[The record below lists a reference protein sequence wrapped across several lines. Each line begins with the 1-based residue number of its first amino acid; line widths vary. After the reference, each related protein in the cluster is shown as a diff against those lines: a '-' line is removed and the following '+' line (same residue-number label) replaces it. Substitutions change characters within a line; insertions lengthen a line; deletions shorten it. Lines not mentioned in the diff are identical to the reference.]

1 MRGTGPEQAQY
12 CLHLHPHPETESALY
27 PGGEMQMQGGL
38 PLILENTRR
47 KSLNQVI
54 SMNLKHVISVNP
66 KPQAVIFLNPKQV
79 ISQPQG

>member
-1 MRGTGPEQAQY
+1 
-12 CLHLHPHPETESALY
+12 
-27 PGGEMQMQGGL
+27 MQMQGGL
-38 PLILENTRR
+38 PLVLENTRR

-54 SMNLKHVISVNP
+54 SMNLKHVIFVNP